1 VGRAEVNVRRTL
13 LKCVVV
19 AVLLVACGASLQ
31 AEQTIVFFRHGEKP
45 SGGLG
50 QLTCQGLNRALALPD
65 VLLDKFGTP
74 DYLYAP
80 NPAVKMT
87 DPAGSFYYVR
97 PLATI
102 EPVAIRAGKSVNTR
116 YGYNDITGLRSVLVT
131 SSKANDTLFV
141 AWEHA
146 YLVRVVQS
154 IMNAYG
160 GGATVR
166 PWITGDYDSLY
177 IVRIDYTNGIHA
189 RLELDTEGLNGQP
202 TTCPR

>member
-1 VGRAEVNVRRTL
+1 MICL
-13 LKCVVV
+13 
-19 AVLLVACGASLQ
+19 AVLGGSTLH

-45 SGGLG
+45 TGGLG

-65 VLLDKFGTP
+65 VLLAKFGTP

-80 NPAVKMT
+80 NPAVKMS

-116 YGYNDITGLRSVLVT
+116 YGYNDITGLRSVLIA

-146 YLVRVVQS
+146 YLVKVAQS
-154 IMNAYG
+154 IMTSYG
-160 GGATVR
+160 AGATV
-166 PWITGDYDSLY
+166 PAWTTGDYDSLY
-177 IVRIDYTNGIHA
+177 IITVDYGPDGTIRA
-189 RLELDTEGLNGQP
+189 RFERDYERLNGLS